1 VVKRPSGDDSDSVGN
16 CQNSSVPGPIL
27 KVRLKRFVVS
37 AALLLVG
44 GLGICSY

>member
-27 KVRLKRFVVS
+27 EK
-37 AALLLVG
+37 G
-44 GLGICSY
+44 E